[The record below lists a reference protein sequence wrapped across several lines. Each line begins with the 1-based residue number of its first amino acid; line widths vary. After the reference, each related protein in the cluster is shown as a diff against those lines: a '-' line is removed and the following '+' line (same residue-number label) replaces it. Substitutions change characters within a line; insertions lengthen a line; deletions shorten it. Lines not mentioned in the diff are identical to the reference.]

1 MKIDA
6 AYVTTNNLPLK
17 ASPFLFTNSPTTDSV
32 VGSYTF
38 SLPANTRGIRLVS
51 VVEEFVSGPDGSGYS
66 QTVGDSFKFIDGVA
80 HSTEV
85 MSWEQMY
92 KLATDQVVDLGSNVG
107 CNNVF
112 FGDSGLVA
120 SSLWPFFRWL
130 ICFVYHSKEQTR
142 KNASNDECVRRCQW
156 RCHFHRSHVCEV
168 C

>member
-66 QTVGDSFKFIDGVA
+66 QTVGDSFKFIGGTT

-112 FGDSGLVA
+112 FGDSRLKHGRMLRTTNAFGGA
-120 SSLWPFFRWL
+120 SGVVTFTEAIFAKSADFG
-130 ICFVYHSKEQTR
+130 
-142 KNASNDECVRRCQW
+142 
-156 RCHFHRSHVCEV
+156 
-168 C
+168 

>member
-6 AYVTTNNLPLK
+6 AYVTTNSLPLK

-92 KLATDQVVDLGSNVG
+92 KLATDQAR
-107 CNNVF
+107 NNVF
-112 FGDSGLVA
+112 LGDSRLKHGRMLRTTNAFGGA
-120 SSLWPFFRWL
+120 SGVVTFTEAMFAKSVDFW
-130 ICFVYHSKEQTR
+130 
-142 KNASNDECVRRCQW
+142 
-156 RCHFHRSHVCEV
+156 
-168 C
+168 